1 MSLKPSLEY
10 LDKSDKTAKAEGRP
24 RLNESSQDE
33 DEDDEG
39 PKKSEVEK
47 VGVKFARGGGSDG
60 GRAQELKKKTFE
72 YQQQRA
78 AEEAWVPLDYHHV
91 KTDVWVE
98 ETQKL
103 FCKHLD
109 DVAIQG
115 TAQPDIYL
123 EKLRDALPVN
133 KE

>member
-47 VGVKFARGGGSDG
+47 VGVKFARGGG
-60 GRAQELKKKTFE
+60 
-72 YQQQRA
+72 
-78 AEEAWVPLDYHHV
+78 
-91 KTDVWVE
+91 
-98 ETQKL
+98 
-103 FCKHLD
+103 
-109 DVAIQG
+109 
-115 TAQPDIYL
+115 
-123 EKLRDALPVN
+123 
-133 KE
+133 